1 MDNKKKFIPSNSSK
15 RLFYLA
21 RKMSEYGVFSGPY
34 FPVVGLN
41 KEIFKSPYIVQV
53 QENMDQKKNPYLDT
67 FDAV

>member
-41 KEIFKSPYIVQV
+41 KDIFKSPYIVQV
-53 QENMDQKKNPYLDT
+53 QENLDKKKKSV
-67 FDAV
+67 FGHF

>member
-53 QENMDQKKNPYLDT
+53 QENMDQKKKSV
-67 FDAV
+67 FGHF